1 MTKEYQALY
10 NLKNKASETDRKEAL
25 DFLTSYIETNSK
37 LLSRLGLIFEI
48 ANGKKKEVEDELFNL
63 DKSMSPSKLIKL
75 NDTLEE
81 LERLLRVLRLVS
93 KQYDHAG
100 LHGLKED

>member
-48 ANGKKKEVEDELFNL
+48 VNDKKKEVEGELFNL
-63 DKSMSPSKLIKL
+63 SNTMTREKLIIL

-81 LERLLRVLRLVS
+81 LERLLRVLSLIS
-93 KQYDHAG
+93 KQYGHAG

>member
-25 DFLTSYIETNSK
+25 EFLTAYVETNSR
-37 LLSRLGLIFEI
+37 LLSRLGLIFQLVE
-48 ANGKKKEVEDELFNL
+48 NKKKETEDELFNL
-63 DKSMSPSKLIKL
+63 DKSMSPAKLIKL

-93 KQYDHAG
+93 NQYDYAKI
-100 LHGLKED
+100 HGLKED